1 MTLIPYVF
9 REFHTRKNL
18 VRWMLQTSC
27 FRRPFEKEHGKRSQ
41 TLLKPAGQHLYHLYW
56 SLWRKLNR
64 KKFLVVTCKI
74 FGLFLNTLTSDDKYS
89 LLNSDNLTQPIQMQ
103 LSKKQKTFSEF
114 FSAFLKTISNFEHF
128 GKEDD
133 PHSLCISQITDS
145 KKSN

>member
-114 FSAFLKTISNFEHF
+114 FFQFLKSIWIFKDMPKKDNPRSW
-128 GKEDD
+128 
-133 PHSLCISQITDS
+133 CISGNTGS
-145 KKSN
+145 EKYG